1 MEMSGFLINRNYWDT
16 RKGGGG
22 GGGGGGRGENKRSVL
37 NSYKGTVQLYLNE
50 RFLWGL
56 FGRVYEGNSVQ
67 RT

>member
-22 GGGGGGRGENKRSVL
+22 GGGEKKRGVL
-37 NSYKGTVQLYLNE
+37 NSYKGTVQLSLNE